1 MSTEANKDVV
11 RRFFDAWNRG
21 DLDEAYALLAPD
33 IVDHAVPPGY
43 PAGLAGV
50 QRSVADIRTAFPHG
64 QFTIEDLIG
73 EGDRVVAR
81 WTVRATHEGPLFG
94 IAATGR
100 RVTVTGIDIA
110 RVVDGK
116 AVEHWRIFD
125 QLGMLQ
131 QLGAIPASG
140 APPAN

>member
-1 MSTEANKDVV
+1 M
-11 RRFFDAWNRG
+11 
-21 DLDEAYALLAPD
+21 
-33 IVDHAVPPGY
+33 
-43 PAGLAGV
+43 
-50 QRSVADIRTAFPHG
+50 
-64 QFTIEDLIG
+64 
-73 EGDRVVAR
+73 GDRQPRRVTPSPRSGTKGDAMSERFRNLGEAAR